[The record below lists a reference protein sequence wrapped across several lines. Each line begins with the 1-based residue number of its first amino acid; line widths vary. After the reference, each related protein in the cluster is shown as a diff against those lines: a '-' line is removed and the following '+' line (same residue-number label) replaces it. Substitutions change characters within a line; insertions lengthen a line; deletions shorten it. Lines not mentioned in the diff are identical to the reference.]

1 MQLDGGG
8 CKWEVIKQV
17 MLYIEVQNDDISW
30 DLQLELATALK
41 EMVC

>member
-8 CKWEVIKQV
+8 SKLEVIKQV
-17 MLYIEVQNDDISW
+17 MLYIEVQNDDIGW
-30 DLQLELATALK
+30 DLQLKLATTLK